1 MLKAKM
7 ILELI
12 TIASASVNISVG
24 CLNFFIFF
32 KLKYIFQNI
41 KMKAEDLLKD
51 IPLDTPDEQHD
62 LQQESKRER
71 ISAIIAGGGSRQ
83 YLGRELQLSDIDKM
97 TPQEVDKLYCR
108 FEARLGASM
117 TKTLGNSFIN
127 LYVMGVSKY
136 FNVINPPK
144 LLEDLEEDP
153 FINHALKSICCELY
167 YKYGMYLAPFT
178 AMLTTAKH
186 INFNKNKNAID
197 KNGDPGSPGS
207 SGTSEIS
214 GTSENSGTH

>member
-1 MLKAKM
+1 MFD
-7 ILELI
+7 
-12 TIASASVNISVG
+12 
-24 CLNFFIFF
+24 FFHFF
-32 KLKYIFQNI
+32 KFKYIFQNI
-41 KMKAEDLLKD
+41 KMNAEDLLKD

-83 YLGRELQLSDIDKM
+83 CLGRELHLSDIDRM
-97 TPQEVDKLYCR
+97 TTQELDKLYCR
-108 FEARLGASM
+108 YEASLGASM

-127 LYVMGVSKY
+127 LYVTGVQKN

-153 FINHALKSICCELY
+153 FINHALTSICCELY

-197 KNGDPGSPGS
+197 KNGDPGNPGS
-207 SGTSEIS
+207 SGTSENS
-214 GTSENSGTH
+214 GSSENPGTH

>member
-1 MLKAKM
+1 M

-24 CLNFFIFF
+24 CLIFFLFF

-41 KMKAEDLLKD
+41 KMNAEDLLKD

-71 ISAIIAGGGSRQ
+71 ISAIVAGSGSRQ
-83 YLGRELQLSDIDKM
+83 YLGRELQPLDRDKM
-97 TPQEVDKLYCR
+97 TPQELDKLYCR
-108 FEARLGASM
+108 FEARLGASL

-127 LYVMGVSKY
+127 LYVMGVRKY
-136 FNVINPPK
+136 SNVINQPK

-153 FINHALKSICCELY
+153 FINHALTSVCCELC
-167 YKYGMYLAPFT
+167 YKYGMYLTLFT
-178 AMLTTAKH
+178 AMLTTVKH

-197 KNGDPGSPGS
+197 KIGDPGNPGS
-207 SGTSEIS
+207 SGTSE
-214 GTSENSGTH
+214 N

>member
-1 MLKAKM
+1 M

-12 TIASASVNISVG
+12 TIVSASVNISVG
-24 CLNFFIFF
+24 CLIFFIFF

-41 KMKAEDLLKD
+41 KMNAEDLLKD
-51 IPLDTPDEQHD
+51 IPLESPDEQHD

-83 YLGRELQLSDIDKM
+83 YLGHELQLSDIDKM
-97 TPQEVDKLYCR
+97 NPQEVDKLYCR
-108 FEARLGASM
+108 YEARLGASM

-153 FINHALKSICCELY
+153 FINHALTSICCELY

-197 KNGDPGSPGS
+197 KNGDPGNTGS
-207 SGTSEIS
+207 S
-214 GTSENSGTH
+214 GTSENSGTSGTL